1 MNDVEIGLVR
11 HFCNILEKKD
21 RLIPMFVAYY
31 YQDLTGLTHPFIEKM
46 RVFRFISIK
55 NQLQR

>member
-1 MNDVEIGLVR
+1 
-11 HFCNILEKKD
+11 
-21 RLIPMFVAYY
+21 MFVAYY